1 VDDTHLRLVQW
12 VMRNDTEA
20 EVPAAD
26 VVEFDRRVTLE
37 DKELLEQTWP
47 DYSLDLTDNVH
58 IKIDRPTVVIRQ
70 VLAEICSGTWDG
82 AGSGAS

>member
-1 VDDTHLRLVQW
+1 MSATPVDDTSLRLVQW

-26 VVEFDRRVTLE
+26 VIAFDRRVVDE
-37 DKELLEQTWP
+37 DRTLLEGTWP

-58 IKIDRPTVVIRQ
+58 IKVDRATVVIRQ
-70 VLAEICSGTWDG
+70 VLAEIVADTWAG
-82 AGSGAS
+82 A

>member
-1 VDDTHLRLVQW
+1 VDDTSLRLVQW

-26 VVEFDRRVTLE
+26 VVAFDRRVTLE
-37 DKELLEQTWP
+37 DRDLLEATWP

-58 IKIDRPTVVIRQ
+58 IRVDRATVVIRQ
-70 VLAEICSGTWDG
+70 VLADIRAGTWTG
-82 AGSGAS
+82 A